1 MFACGSGEDQ
11 WKVSPRVC
19 SHPCCKMAFSAPK
32 SVFSTLGMSER
43 LMETWGM
50 QNPSL
55 LSLCHLSPPR
65 GHRGPA
71 LRVLPSPPRPARAVS
86 RFHVDIQLRAGDL
99 YLIWVKKTHLKD
111 LGEDKLSFPLCIKR
125 EVVEI
130 QMNFVPGLDVG
141 LWGPSIWHCTS
152 SEWFPKVFLELTLT

>member
-11 WKVSPRVC
+11 WKVSPGVC

-65 GHRGPA
+65 GHRGPS
-71 LRVLPSPPRPARAVS
+71 LRVLPSPPHPTRAVS
-86 RFHVDIQLRAGDL
+86 RFCVDIQLRAGDL

-111 LGEDKLSFPLCIKR
+111 LGKDKLSFPFVSSGKWWKSKWILCQGWMWGC
-125 EVVEI
+125 EVPQSGTARAVNDF
-130 QMNFVPGLDVG
+130 QRFSL
-141 LWGPSIWHCTS
+141 S
-152 SEWFPKVFLELTLT
+152 